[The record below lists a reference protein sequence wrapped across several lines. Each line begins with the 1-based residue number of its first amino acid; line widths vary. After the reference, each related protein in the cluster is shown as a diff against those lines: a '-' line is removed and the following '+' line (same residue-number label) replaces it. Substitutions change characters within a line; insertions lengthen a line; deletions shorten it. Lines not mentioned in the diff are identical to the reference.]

1 MAHKKCLKKVT
12 WCDCIKDDIEELK
25 IARDTNTKLK
35 KEIIRLKNWE
45 KEFEDEINLGESTEG
60 AIYPYLTRLMGFE
73 DIFEKY
79 LEIIVNGSPMKVKIK
94 CKEGCIQ
101 IERIDENDKLFN

>member
-1 MAHKKCLKKVT
+1 
-12 WCDCIKDDIEELK
+12 
-25 IARDTNTKLK
+25 
-35 KEIIRLKNWE
+35 
-45 KEFEDEINLGESTEG
+45 
-60 AIYPYLTRLMGFE
+60 MGFE